1 MEDLFAIF
9 EKNAHRAQ
17 STVSGYSR
25 AWRAFT
31 DYLARAKIKKPEEIK
46 DAHVIGWQREL
57 IASGLN
63 QSTVR
68 LKLAQASA
76 VFTFLMKFGTI
87 RRRPNPFS
95 ASEPIRRGARK
106 VKYLTP
112 AEAARLLAAA
122 KAHSRDI
129 YLFCLLCCYLGLRR
143 CEALSMRWDQFDW
156 EEHKVYV
163 AGVKTESSAAYL
175 PFEHFAAELAP
186 YRRVAG
192 FVVAPESAG
201 KGIRWNYRSQFKTV
215 AKAAG
220 VIATPHTLRH
230 TAATILIDRGVP
242 LAEVSRFLR
251 HSDLGTTQIYA
262 DIRGVTCKSVAA
274 AFKLNCGDGSP
285 VPWKET

>member
-1 MEDLFAIF
+1 MKDLFAIF
-9 EKNAHRAQ
+9 EKNAHRAP

-25 AWRAFT
+25 AWAAFT
-31 DYLARAKIKKPEEIK
+31 DHLARAKVKRPEDIK

-63 QSTVR
+63 PSTVR

-143 CEALSMRWDQFDW
+143 CEALSVKWDQFDW
-156 EEHKVYV
+156 AEKKVYI
-163 AGVKTESSAAYL
+163 AGSKTEASAAYL
-175 PFEHFAAELAP
+175 PFEHFADELAP
-186 YRRVAG
+186 YRRVVG
-192 FVVAPESAG
+192 YVVAPESAG
-201 KGIRWNYRSQFKTV
+201 GIIRWNYRSQFKTV
-215 AKAAG
+215 ARAAG

-274 AFKLNCGDGSP
+274 AFKLEGGA
-285 VPWKET
+285 K

>member
-1 MEDLFAIF
+1 MNDLFAIF
-9 EKNAHRAQ
+9 EKNAHRAP
-17 STVSGYSR
+17 STVAGYSR
-25 AWRAFT
+25 AWASFT
-31 DYLARAKIKKPEEIK
+31 AHLAAAKVKRPEDIK
-46 DAHVIGWQREL
+46 DAHVIAWQREL

-63 QSTVR
+63 PSTVR

-76 VFTFLMKFGTI
+76 VFTFLMKFGTV

-112 AEAARLLAAA
+112 SEAKRLLDAA

-143 CEALSMRWDQFDW
+143 CEALSLRWDQFDW
-156 EEHKVYV
+156 DEKKVYI

-175 PFEHFAAELAP
+175 PFEHFAEELAP

-192 FVVAPESAG
+192 YVVAPESAG
-201 KGIRWNYRSQFKTV
+201 GTIRWNYRSQFKTV
-215 AKAAG
+215 AKKAG

-262 DIRGVTCKSVAA
+262 DIRGVTCKSIAA
-274 AFKLNCGDGSP
+274 AFRLNTERD
-285 VPWKET
+285 

>member
-1 MEDLFAIF
+1 MNNLFDIF
-9 EKNAHRAQ
+9 EKNARRAK

-25 AWRAFT
+25 AWASFT
-31 DYLARAKIKKPEEIK
+31 DHLSKAKVKRPEDIK
-46 DAHVIGWQREL
+46 DANVIAWQREL

-63 QSTVR
+63 PSTVR

-95 ASEPIRRGARK
+95 AAEPIRRSARK

-112 AEAARLLAAA
+112 SEAKRLLDAA

-156 EEHKVYV
+156 EEKKVYI

-175 PFEHFAAELAP
+175 PFEHFAEELAP

-192 FVVAPESAG
+192 YVVAPESAG
-201 KGIRWNYRSQFKTV
+201 GTIRWNYRSQFKTV
-215 AKAAG
+215 SRAAG
-220 VIATPHTLRH
+220 VVATPHTLRH

-274 AFKLNCGDGSP
+274 AFKLTP
-285 VPWKET
+285 